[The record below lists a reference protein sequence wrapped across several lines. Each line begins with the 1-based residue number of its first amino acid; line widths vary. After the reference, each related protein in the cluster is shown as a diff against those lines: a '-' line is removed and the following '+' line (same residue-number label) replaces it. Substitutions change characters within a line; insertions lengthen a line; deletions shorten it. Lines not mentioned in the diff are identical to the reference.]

1 MCRGIMFGLG
11 ALEIVL
17 ISALAV
23 MIYGKRLPE
32 VGRTVGKTLGG
43 LRRQWQE
50 VSREFEMAANVE
62 GQPNPRRITPAR
74 QFDDEGGP
82 TVTSPKLTP
91 PPGDGS

>member
-1 MCRGIMFGLG
+1 MFGLG

-50 VSREFEMAANVE
+50 LSREFEMAANLE
-62 GQPNPRRITPAR
+62 GQPAPRRMPPAR
-74 QFDDEGGP
+74 RFDEEGGP
-82 TVTSPKLTP
+82 TVASPKLTP